1 MEDLVVNSVTKMMV
15 TANIASLPLTRSA
28 YQLKSSGWVGGF
40 QKTKSGR
47 YSLTISMM
55 IQEVQLYH
63 PRIEYQN
70 LSSPVIVLE

>member
-1 MEDLVVNSVTKMMV
+1 
-15 TANIASLPLTRSA
+15 
-28 YQLKSSGWVGGF
+28 
-40 QKTKSGR
+40 
-47 YSLTISMM
+47 LTISVM